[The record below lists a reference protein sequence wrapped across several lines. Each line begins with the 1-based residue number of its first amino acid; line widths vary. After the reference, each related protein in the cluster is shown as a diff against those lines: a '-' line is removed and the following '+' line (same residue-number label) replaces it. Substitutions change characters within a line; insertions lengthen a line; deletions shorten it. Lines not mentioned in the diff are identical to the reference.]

1 MRFAGS
7 EHQINYYT
15 DKDPWIQD
23 LDLLCPDPGSALMCR
38 SALVSFTETEFSD
51 RIKKDDT
58 C

>member
-1 MRFAGS
+1 MRFARS

-38 SALVSFTETEFSD
+38 SALVSPKPNFLTE
-51 RIKKDDT
+51 
-58 C
+58 